1 MLNVKC
7 SEAEGGSGIYCIIC
21 IDNDKWYIGSS
32 SNIYNRIS
40 VHKKEL
46 KKNKHPNKY
55 LQESWNKYG
64 IIKFEFYVIEY
75 CNKKELLERE
85 QFYVN
90 LYKTHY
96 SLYGFNQAKIIS
108 GNSGYSFTEEQ
119 RKKVSDGLKKK
130 LEDVEWKKAR
140 QVKTNEYAR
149 SDEGRKQH
157 SETSK
162 KMWQDPIIR
171 NKIIE
176 GLNNHS
182 DDDGR
187 LKENLDPIILAKRKE
202 KLSIAT
208 KEYFSDPV
216 NRQKASEDKKEY
228 FSDPLNRQKT
238 SEATSIAMNTT
249 EMKDKISIA
258 MKKFNVE
265 NPERVAEIKEAR
277 LKTFTTKEYRE
288 KASKI
293 AKELWATDEHR
304 NKMITERKE
313 RFSKQENRDK
323 MKEIS
328 NDMWNDPVK
337 YKEVLE
343 KRSNIT
349 QEQFEQLKELHK
361 LGYSQ
366 VQIAKVLDCKREAV
380 GRICRGDSKLYSLT

>member
-1 MLNVKC
+1 MKIVKDIK
-7 SEAEGGSGIYCIIC
+7 EIKEKSGIYLILCTS
-21 IDNDKWYIGSS
+21 NMKGYIGSS
-32 SNIYNRIS
+32 CNLHSRLNNHILTFINKT
-40 VHKKEL
+40 HK
-46 KKNKHPNKY
+46 NKY
-55 LQESWNKYG
+55 LQRAWNKYG
-64 IIKFEFYVIEY
+64 EKGFEFFIVEY
-75 CNKKELLERE
+75 CNRNDLQERE
-85 QFYVN
+85 QFYIN
-90 LYKTHY
+90 LYNTNYK
-96 SLYGFNQAKIIS
+96 FNGYNLSCVKRRNEGYRHT
-108 GNSGYSFTEEQ
+108 GNT
-119 RKKVSDGLKKK
+119 RKKLS
-130 LEDVEWKKAR
+130 KA
-140 QVKTNEYAR
+140 
-149 SDEGRKQH
+149 
-157 SETSK
+157 SK
-162 KMWQDPIIR
+162 EQW
-171 NKIIE
+171 
-176 GLNNHS
+176 
-182 DDDGR
+182 
-187 LKENLDPIILAKRKE
+187 
-202 KLSIAT
+202 
-208 KEYFSDPV
+208 SDPV

-366 VQIAKVLDCKREAV
+366 VQLAKVLNCKREAV